1 MIELSLVR
9 FTKTKELAVLTG
21 AGRSREPLQTDRI
34 PCSALLGV
42 AEMERW
48 IDAVVLFPIEQE

>member
-1 MIELSLVR
+1 MI
-9 FTKTKELAVLTG
+9 KELAVLTEVVDP
-21 AGRSREPLQTDRI
+21 REPLQTDRV
-34 PCSALLGV
+34 PCSASLGV